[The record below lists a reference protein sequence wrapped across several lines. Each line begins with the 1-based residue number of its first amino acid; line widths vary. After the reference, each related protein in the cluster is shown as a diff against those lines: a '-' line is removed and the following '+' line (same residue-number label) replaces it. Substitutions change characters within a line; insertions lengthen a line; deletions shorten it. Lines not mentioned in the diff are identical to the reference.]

1 MSMLLLVGQVMNVYE
16 APKGVNKETGEAYGG
31 KPRVQ
36 LMAETELQNG
46 DKRLG
51 LIDLTVEDEKLYQ
64 GLQGQRVAVP
74 VGAYVNK
81 GTVAFYALKNAKPQR
96 ANGGGGADTVAR

>member
-31 KPRVQ
+31 KPRIQ

-64 GLQGQRVAVP
+64 GLHGQRVAVP

-81 GTVAFYALKNAKPQR
+81 GSVAFYALKNAKPQR
-96 ANGGGGADTVAR
+96 VAAAGVPDVAAR